1 MIMNNILT
9 QFPGAKALVDMFPVG
24 EVYGV
29 NAHVHSPYSFS
40 AFTGISQ
47 IFEMAKQ
54 ENIAVVG
61 INDFFVT
68 DGYEPFYREALNAG
82 VFPLFNIEFIGL
94 MKKEQQQ
101 NIRINDP
108 NNPGR
113 CYLSGKGLNYPFA
126 VEDRFRDRLIRI
138 VAESQEQVRSMIA
151 KTNDWFRRINSGI
164 TLNYDEIRKNFAEEL
179 VRERHIAKAIRIAVF
194 EQFTGEVE
202 RIAAFT
208 AIFDGKEPKSSL
220 TDIPGLENELRGNL
234 LKAGGKAFVKED
246 DHTFMN
252 IEEVMDIIVNAGG
265 IPCYPVL
272 LDDRNGHY
280 TEYEKDPEKLHKELT
295 SRNIDCIE
303 LIPGRNDAGHIERF
317 VQFFSGKGFAI
328 LLGTEHNT
336 PDMIPL
342 TCDTRGNKPLSA
354 EMKRISWEG
363 ACVVAAHQYLHAKG
377 QAGFIDPQGK
387 PKHNERESFVEL
399 GNAVIQN
406 YRIKTK
412 KYN

>member
-9 QFPGAKALVDMFPVG
+9 RFPNAKALAGMFPER

-40 AFTGISQ
+40 AFTGIPQ
-47 IFEMAKQ
+47 IFEMAKK

-68 DGYEPFYREALNAG
+68 DGYEPFYREALKAG

-94 MKKEQQQ
+94 MKKQQQ
-101 NIRINDP
+101 QKIRINDP

-126 VEDRFRDRLIRI
+126 VDDRFRNRLVRI
-138 VAESQEQVRSMIA
+138 VAESQEQVRSMIDKA
-151 KTNDWFRRINSGI
+151 NDWFSRINAGI
-164 TLNYDEIRKNFAEEL
+164 TLNFEEIRKNYAEEL

-194 EQFTGEVE
+194 EQFTGEIE

-208 AIFDGKEPKSSL
+208 ALFDGKEPKSAL
-220 TDIPGLENELRGNL
+220 TDIPGLENELRGKL
-234 LKAGGKAFVKED
+234 LKAGGKAFVEED
-246 DHTFMN
+246 DNTFMN
-252 IEEVMDIIVNAGG
+252 IEEVIDMIVNAGG

-272 LDDRNGHY
+272 LDDRNGDY
-280 TEYEKDPEKLHKELT
+280 TEYERDPEELLKELT
-295 SRNIDCIE
+295 NKNIGCIE

-317 VQFFSGKGFAI
+317 VQFFSGRGFVI
-328 LLGTEHNT
+328 MLGTEHNT
-336 PDMIPL
+336 PDMVPL
-342 TCDTRGNKPLSA
+342 TCNCRGDIPLSA

-363 ACVVAAHQYLHAKG
+363 ACVVAAHQYLHALG
-377 QAGFIDPQGK
+377 QEGFVDPQGRPK
-387 PKHNERESFVEL
+387 PTERESFAAL
-399 GNAVIQN
+399 GNAVIQH

-412 KYN
+412 KYD